1 MYRVP
6 ENYLSSRQP
15 TKEFARAAQ
24 AFLNPGAKADVR
36 HPSFNRLTMSKRLR
50 VGLLTGGGDAPGLN
64 AVIRAVTKS
73 LILRHDAEVIG
84 IEDGFLGL
92 IEKRIRPLAYEDV
105 SGILTLGGTILGTH
119 NKANPFSY
127 FKRGGAD
134 VSAAVLNYTKS
145 IGLNA
150 LVAIG
155 GDGTMSISSKLQNIG
170 LNIVGVPKTID
181 NDIAATT
188 RTFGFDTAVSIV
200 TDAVDRLHTTA
211 QSHQRVMIVET
222 MGRYAGWIALHAG
235 VAGGADV
242 ILIPEF
248 EYDLDEVVKVCQN
261 RESFG
266 RAFTIIVVAEGAKAQ
281 GEALTVSRRVADS
294 PDPIRLG
301 GIGVVL
307 QHQLEARIKSEVRTT
322 ILGHVQRGGTPTA
335 YDRNLAS
342 VFGSYAAKLVEEGAF
357 GQMVALQNGNI
368 TSVPLES
375 VANKTRLVPRD
386 SPVLQAALAVGTSFG
401 TPDLTF
407 NLDKLGSVT

>member
-1 MYRVP
+1 
-6 ENYLSSRQP
+6 
-15 TKEFARAAQ
+15 
-24 AFLNPGAKADVR
+24 
-36 HPSFNRLTMSKRLR
+36 MSKRLR
-50 VGLLTGGGDAPGLN
+50 VGVLTGGGDAPGLN

-92 IEKRIRPLAYEDV
+92 IEKRIRPLAYKDV
-105 SGILTLGGTILGTH
+105 SGILTLGGTVLGTH

-134 VSAAVLNYTKS
+134 VSASVKKYTRS
-145 IGLNA
+145 LGIDA
-150 LVAIG
+150 IVAIG
-155 GDGTMSISSKLQNIG
+155 GDGTMSISARLQESG
-170 LNIVGVPKTID
+170 LNVVGVPKTID
-181 NDIAATT
+181 NDIVGTD

-200 TDAVDRLHTTA
+200 TDSLDRLHTTA

-248 EYDLDEVVKVCQN
+248 EYNLDEVVRVCKN

-266 RAFTIIVVAEGAKAQ
+266 RSFTIIVVAEGARAV
-281 GEALTVSRRVADS
+281 GGGMTVDRHLEDS

-301 GIGVVL
+301 GVGRVL
-307 QHQLEARIKSEVRTT
+307 QLGLEQHIKSEVRTT

-335 YDRNLAS
+335 FDRNLAS
-342 VFGSYAAKLVEEGAF
+342 VFGSYAAKMVEEGAF
-357 GQMVALQNGNI
+357 GQMVALQGGQL
-368 TSVPLES
+368 TSIPLDS
-375 VANKTRLVPRD
+375 VANKTRRVPKD

-401 TPDLTF
+401 HPDLTF
-407 NLDKLGSVT
+407 SLEKTASLS

>member
-1 MYRVP
+1 
-6 ENYLSSRQP
+6 
-15 TKEFARAAQ
+15 
-24 AFLNPGAKADVR
+24 
-36 HPSFNRLTMSKRLR
+36 MSKRLR
-50 VGLLTGGGDAPGLN
+50 VGVLTGGGDAPGLN

-92 IEKRIRPLAYEDV
+92 IEKRIRPLAYGDV

-127 FKRGGAD
+127 FNRGGAD
-134 VSAAVLNYTKS
+134 VSAEVIKYTRS
-145 IGLNA
+145 LGIDA
-150 LVAIG
+150 IVAIG
-155 GDGTMSISSKLQNIG
+155 GDGTMSIAAKLQERG
-170 LNIVGVPKTID
+170 LNVVGVPKTID
-181 NDIAATT
+181 NDIVGTS

-200 TDAVDRLHTTA
+200 TESLDRLHTTA

-248 EYDLDEVVKVCQN
+248 EYDLREVVKVCKD

-266 RAFTIIVVAEGAKAQ
+266 RSFTIIVVAEGARSL
-281 GEALTVSRRVADS
+281 GGGMTVDRQVTDS

-301 GIGVVL
+301 GVGRVL
-307 QHQLEARIKSEVRTT
+307 QLGLEQSIKSEVRTT

-342 VFGSYAAKLVEEGAF
+342 VFGSYAAKLVEDGAY
-357 GQMVALQNGNI
+357 GQMVALDEGRI
-368 TSVPLES
+368 TTVPLDS
-375 VANKTRLVPRD
+375 VANKTRTVPTD

-401 TPDLTF
+401 NPDLTF
-407 NLDKLGSVT
+407 TLDNAASMA